1 MRDTTLRII
10 LILRNMNLLLISM
23 LIIYEVLP
31 TSVDKK
37 SVAYLIN
44 SLGLCQIKNIPTKTY
59 SALVVDYLVN

>member
-1 MRDTTLRII
+1 
-10 LILRNMNLLLISM
+10 M

-44 SLGLCQIKNIPTKTY
+44 SLSLCQIKNIPTKMC
-59 SALVVDYLVN
+59 SALVADYLVN

>member
-1 MRDTTLRII
+1 
-10 LILRNMNLLLISM
+10 M

-44 SLGLCQIKNIPTKTY
+44 SLGLCQIKNIPTKTC